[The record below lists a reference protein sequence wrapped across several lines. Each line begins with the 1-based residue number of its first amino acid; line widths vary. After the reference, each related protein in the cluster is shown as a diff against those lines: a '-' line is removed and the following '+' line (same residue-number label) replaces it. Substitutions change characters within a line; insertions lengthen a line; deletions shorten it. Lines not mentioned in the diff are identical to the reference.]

1 MPSPPGARLLPP
13 EAPGVGLVWWPAL
26 APLVAP
32 GTDLVSVLEVE
43 PQAFWEL
50 VAHGGQPHY
59 RANEA
64 LFEQVAAMQ
73 QRTRSIPGPCGGRP
87 WNG

>member
-1 MPSPPGARLLPP
+1 
-13 EAPGVGLVWWPAL
+13 
-26 APLVAP
+26 
-32 GTDLVSVLEVE
+32 VLEVE

-50 VAHGGQPHY
+50 VAHGGKPHY

-64 LFEQVAAMQ
+64 LFEQVADRAAS
-73 QRTRSIPGPCGGRP
+73 RSCCMASVTPFCNSAEDPVDPWPLHGGRP